1 MKQLVILG
9 GGFAGLWAAMSA
21 AAERVD
27 ANADAGKIDI
37 TLISKDAHLVIRPRL
52 YEGAGEDKRIPLK
65 PLLDKIGVRF
75 IQATIES
82 IDPQHKQV
90 FLSNH
95 TSAQISYDAVI
106 LATGS
111 HLKKLNVTGVKQYG
125 FSADT
130 YEETE
135 RLDQQLTRIVAAQEE
150 VAKTLVVI
158 GAGFTGLEIAT
169 ELHSR
174 LKKKSDKTCRIILVD
189 KEEIAGAELG
199 VNPKPYIDEA
209 LRLHN
214 IELRLGISVK
224 ELTGNSVTLT
234 DGEVIATQTVVFANG
249 MEANKLTS
257 SFGEPDAGAQGRLAV
272 AQDLSIPGY
281 DNAFGA
287 GDVVWAYTEPL
298 VPSDNSAL
306 SISSNKNLAY
316 DADRPRTLFSCQ
328 HAIQLGRF
336 AGYNAIKKLR
346 GQPGKDYEQAF
357 YATCL
362 DLGDWGALFTTG
374 WDRVADKTGVEGKEM
389 KKMINTQWIYPP
401 SPELLPEEIHAFVAF
416 DEEESAA

>member
-21 AAERVD
+21 AGER
-27 ANADAGKIDI
+27 ADNKAVKIDI

-52 YEGAGEDKRIPLK
+52 YEGAGEDKRVLLK
-65 PLLDKIGVRF
+65 SLLDKIGVRF

-90 FLSNH
+90 LLSNH

-111 HLKKLNVTGVKQYG
+111 YLKQLDVTGVKQYG

-150 VAKTLVVI
+150 AAKTLVVI
-158 GAGFTGLEIAT
+158 GAGFTGLELAT
-169 ELHSR
+169 ELRSR
-174 LKKKSDKTCRIILVD
+174 LKKKSDKTCRIILID

-214 IELRLGISVK
+214 IELSLGTSIK
-224 ELTGNSVTLT
+224 ELTENRVTLA
-234 DGEVIATQTVVFANG
+234 DGEVIEAQTVVFANG
-249 MEANKLTS
+249 MEANKLTNN
-257 SFGEPDAGAQGRLAV
+257 FGKPDVGAQGRLAV

-281 DNAFGA
+281 DNAYGA
-287 GDVVWAYTEPL
+287 GDVVWAYTEPQAS
-298 VPSDNSAL
+298 SDDSEL
-306 SISSNKNLAY
+306 MTSSEKSLAY
-316 DADRPRTLFSCQ
+316 NPDRPRTLFSCQ

-346 GQPGKDYEQAF
+346 GQPGKDYEQTF

-401 SPELLPEEIHAFVAF
+401 SPELSPEEIHAFVAF